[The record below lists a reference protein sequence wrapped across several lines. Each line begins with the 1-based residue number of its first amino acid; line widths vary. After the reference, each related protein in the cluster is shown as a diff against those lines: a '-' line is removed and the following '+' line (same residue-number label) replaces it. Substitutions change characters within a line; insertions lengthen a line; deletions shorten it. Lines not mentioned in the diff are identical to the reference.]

1 MLFRRRNRPN
11 NRERLRV
18 AVWPRHSW
26 ARSTRY
32 FGKRVLRLTAT
43 PHAIAIGFAAGAF
56 ASCTPLIGF
65 HFLTAFA
72 FAFIVRGN
80 MIAAALGTS
89 IGNPIT
95 FPFIWAF
102 TFKIG
107 QWVLVGN
114 APEADPHAMQQ
125 QIHSGIFEKSL
136 DTLWPTLKPMFIG
149 AVPMG
154 LCLAIVSYFIV
165 YKSVEVYQHR
175 RRRTLETR
183 NQRLFP
189 PPGSPYDENSGS

>member
-11 NRERLRV
+11 NRERLRI

-114 APEADPHAMQQ
+114 APKADPHAMQQ

-136 DTLWPTLKPMFIG
+136 ETLWPTLKPMFVG

-154 LCLAIVSYFIV
+154 LCLGIVSYFIV

-183 NQRLFP
+183 NRRLFP